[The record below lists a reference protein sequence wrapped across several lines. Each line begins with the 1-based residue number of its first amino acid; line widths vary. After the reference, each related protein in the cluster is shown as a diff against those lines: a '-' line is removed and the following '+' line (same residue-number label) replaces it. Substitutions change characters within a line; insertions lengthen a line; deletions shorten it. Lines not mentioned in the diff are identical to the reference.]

1 MFDTYYKSSWSPVVY
16 ESRTTTVTEKRAPTD
31 QSVNLLKEMEA
42 AARQKIVNSVRVD
55 NTEFKCVIH
64 SYENYIAGTNRF
76 MVIFKLNGKQT
87 DLEIETSTLKTR
99 EETSEII
106 WQKVSESI
114 ANQIGRELN
123 KSFVHLSF
131 ANSQFT

>member
-42 AARQKIVNSVRVD
+42 AARQKIVNSIRVD

-64 SYENYIAGTNRF
+64 SYENYISGTNKF

-87 DLEIETSTLKTR
+87 DLEIETSTFKTR

-114 ANQIGRELN
+114 AAQIGRELN
-123 KSFVHLSF
+123 KSFEHLSF